1 MIYTEVRVENG
12 QLVTTNTKTINQSEL
27 TSDCWMIQINGA
39 VACSTCE
46 CKNKPRLCGGMAIRK
61 KLGVP
66 EPVTR
71 KRK

>member
-1 MIYTEVRVENG
+1 MMYSEARIENG
-12 QLVTTNTKTINQSEL
+12 QLVHSNVKIISQSEL

-39 VACSTCE
+39 KACTTCE
-46 CKNKPRLCGGMAIRK
+46 YKNKPRLCGGMAIRK

-66 EPVTR
+66 EPITR